1 MKRKRMTKTDRRRQ
15 SHRANATTYFRSTS
29 DGMRR
34 YYRGRRPDAFLRRR
48 RIFRTVEALIA
59 ALNESSEGE
68 R

>member
-1 MKRKRMTKTDRRRQ
+1 MKRKRMTKADRRRQ

-29 DGMRR
+29 DGMRQ

-48 RIFRTVEALIA
+48 RIRLMEKVIA
-59 ALNESSEGE
+59 ALNESSEAQ